1 MQKKNTELE
10 LEEKNKLNEFIQN
23 KKEVFISK
31 FLKGYSHQ
39 ESILKTLEGKIK
51 GYFINLPNLIFKKS
65 NDDGKTIEEIDQIY
79 LVNLESEKLTID
91 GFNYFYFAKYLDGQ
105 KIDSKIFPNGTN
117 FELVNNNLYFL
128 EIKNSINGLIL
139 DYDKLKNSKI
149 NRILNQ
155 SKTISNDKKSNDKNS
170 KDKKSKDKKVKKQKF
185 TNIYFL

>member
-91 GFNYFYFAKYLDGQ
+91 GFN
-105 KIDSKIFPNGTN
+105 IFILPN
-117 FELVNNNLYFL
+117 
-128 EIKNSINGLIL
+128 I
-139 DYDKLKNSKI
+139 
-149 NRILNQ
+149 Q
-155 SKTISNDKKSNDKNS
+155 M
-170 KDKKSKDKKVKKQKF
+170 VKK
-185 TNIYFL
+185 